1 MTKKTRIEIGKR
13 IQLLRKEQ
21 NMSQEEFAL
30 MVNIGRSYLSRIET
44 GRKNPSIDVME
55 KIALGFGMSLG
66 EFLRGL

>member
-66 EFLRGL
+66 EFLR